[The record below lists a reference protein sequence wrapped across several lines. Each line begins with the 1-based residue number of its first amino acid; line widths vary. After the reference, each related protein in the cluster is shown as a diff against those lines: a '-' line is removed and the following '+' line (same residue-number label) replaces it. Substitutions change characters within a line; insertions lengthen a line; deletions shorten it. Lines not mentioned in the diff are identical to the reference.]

1 VNIQNSVLVRAAL
14 ALVVLSAICLVGG
27 FVATNVVVVDISILA
42 SVLAAGLMIAARRLT
57 AGSAGAP
64 AGRGRK
70 G

>member
-1 VNIQNSVLVRAAL
+1 MNIQNSVLVRAAL

-27 FVATNVVVVDISILA
+27 FMANNVVVVDISILS
-42 SVLAAGLMIAARRLT
+42 SVLAAGFMIAARRLT
-57 AGSAGAP
+57 AGSAGAS